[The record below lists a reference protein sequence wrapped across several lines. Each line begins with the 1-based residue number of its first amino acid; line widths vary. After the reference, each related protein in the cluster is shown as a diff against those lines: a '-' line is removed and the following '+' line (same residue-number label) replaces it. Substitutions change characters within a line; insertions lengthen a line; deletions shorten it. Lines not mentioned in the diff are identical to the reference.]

1 MERYEDG
8 IMTQF
13 FKFLQHCIYL
23 GFWNES
29 CGIGENGMVS
39 NLYGLRILAKFK
51 SASQYLI

>member
-23 GFWNES
+23 GLWNEN
-29 CGIGENGMVS
+29 CRTGESGMVS
-39 NLYGLRILAKFK
+39 HVYGLILAKFK
-51 SASQYLI
+51 SASQCLV